1 MTDARIALTTCP
13 NRVDAEALAGA
24 LVEERL
30 AACVNLV
37 PGVHSVYRWEGKVET
52 ADEVLLVIKTTA
64 DRLGTLTLRITELH
78 AYEVPEVLSFAVED
92 GASRYLEW
100 LAASVTPRA

>member
-1 MTDARIALTTCP
+1 MTEARLVLTTCP
-13 NRVDAEALAGA
+13 NRVDAESLAHA

-37 PGVHSVYRWEGKVET
+37 TGVHSIYRWEGKIET
-52 ADEVLLVIKTTA
+52 TDEVLLVIKTTR

-78 AYEVPEVLSFAVED
+78 SYEVPEVLVASVED
-92 GASRYLEW
+92 GAARYLEW
-100 LAASVTPRA
+100 LAESVAPAK